1 MNNVSQ
7 KQSLTINNIFIALA
21 DMSELDKNNCHWDS
35 KKHIFRHFVLLFFCI
50 FSRQEVRFPL
60 CGQIWWSSIELF
72 HVWFIR
78 LHLMH
83 RMVTQCAIERVRR
96 DHSRTDIVYHHKQ
109 WKSTNRDVTAIF
121 PPMLSSL
128 GLNYGLLLLASMDEH
143 FMPLHVLD
151 NNRLRHYNGVATGVQ
166 MKL

>member
-1 MNNVSQ
+1 
-7 KQSLTINNIFIALA
+7 
-21 DMSELDKNNCHWDS
+21 
-35 KKHIFRHFVLLFFCI
+35 
-50 FSRQEVRFPL
+50 
-60 CGQIWWSSIELF
+60 
-72 HVWFIR
+72 
-78 LHLMH
+78 MH

-151 NNRLRHYNGVATGVQ
+151 NSRLRHYNGVATGMQ